1 MKFNIAEL
9 DVWEIAEY
17 GFEVNNVYRTDR
29 YIDVKDT
36 EVETL
41 TEALKKWYSYLLLP
55 LTEMK
60 SILCTLKLKIR
71 QNLCSIC
78 TGKILSSSKSRK
90 CLIFAIGHSFLER
103 IE

>member
-17 GFEVNNVYRTDR
+17 GFDVNNVYRTDR

-41 TEALKKWYSYLLLP
+41 AEALKEWYSLPAFTVYRDEEYTLYLEAEDTAEPLLY
-55 LTEMK
+55 LYREN
-60 SILCTLKLKIR
+60 SII
-71 QNLCSIC
+71 Q
-78 TGKILSSSKSRK
+78 
-90 CLIFAIGHSFLER
+90 
-103 IE
+103 